1 MYACEKMSFH
11 LKITEMGG
19 NYETLVDAVIRA
31 DQTNFKRQFCECH
44 KSLFIFLNYISTVT
58 KCTEHSCLN
67 MEIGKRTID
76 EFRIN
81 EKKIFL
87 FTLMPSTEAVKIEY
101 YNTYINSTLAIPSV
115 CFWYNTSASELFSPR
130 VIMTHVTNRAHT
142 S

>member
-1 MYACEKMSFH
+1 MYACKKMSFY

-44 KSLFIFLNYISTVT
+44 KSLFIFLNYILSTVT

-81 EKKIFL
+81 EKNYIFVNL
-87 FTLMPSTEAVKIEY
+87 DAFY
-101 YNTYINSTLAIPSV
+101 
-115 CFWYNTSASELFSPR
+115 
-130 VIMTHVTNRAHT
+130 
-142 S
+142 